1 MRNMGSQEGLALRQR
16 ALEALEKSTRMLQV
30 AVDLFEQGNQQE
42 ADLVRKEA
50 QFHRS
55 ISTLLM
61 VEAQK
66 LDTST
71 RTAHSKHYNR
81 TVFHQPPAARRH

>member
-1 MRNMGSQEGLALRQR
+1 MGSREGLALRQS

-42 ADLVRKEA
+42 AERVRKEA

-61 VEAQK
+61 VEAQD
-66 LDTST
+66 LERTP
-71 RTAHSKHYNR
+71 RTAQSKHYNR
-81 TVFHQPPAARRH
+81 TVSHHTLAAHRH